1 MPRHLTSMP
10 GHRTPDTLCLLD
22 RFRLQDYPGTQPGA
36 ATNSPDANHESNPVE
51 LQSFRLPVGIFAAFG
66 LAARGVAI
74 RAGLAV
80 AFALWAGL
88 MGTARAGAVT
98 DDFGTSVNYLTAGV
112 SGTLW
117 DGILYQSAANVLNTS
132 GTAGQLTIGTPS
144 SAVGWDGTHANA
156 PLLYKN
162 VTGDFDAR
170 VQVTAGTTPNYT
182 IAGLL
187 VRLDPASADGNA
199 GEDFVMLTRN
209 WGSGIAGNQLR
220 RVNDNAQS
228 DSGILTPAQAYLRL
242 TRTGNVFRGYF
253 SSDGIT
259 WTQRAWGGG
268 GLDLTRTDLAGTVQL
283 GLTEGAFVAG
293 NVTWVRFDNFTLI
306 TPDPPL
312 TWANGADGNWPIGT
326 WSGGPPAYPDSGTP
340 AIIDTPWTVTVD
352 SSQAALS
359 LGVSNGG
366 KVSVTATGGLTVSGT
381 TTLAGGTLEI
391 ASGANFS
398 LPTVNLAGGTL
409 AVSGTRTISSS
420 AITLGTASTF
430 GTPAETDSITLVSP
444 LGGSGGLTKTGAGT
458 LILAGA
464 NTCTGDTTV
473 EAGGLVFTAPASGN
487 CLSFVVKA
495 SSNNKITGTGSATLN
510 GPFHIDL
517 SDSSLAGLASHT
529 WPLVDVATKT
539 YGTSFKITGAGGG
552 WTLSSGVWTT
562 TAGSKTWSLTQS
574 TGVLSGTAD
583 FASWATIQGLTGT
596 PGDGS
601 NVDPA
606 FTADPNQDGIEN
618 GLAWILGA
626 DALGNPAANRL
637 KLPAVSRDGTGAL
650 VLTFDRLTAS
660 AADAPL
666 VVQYSDNLGATPW
679 TDFTVNTS
687 AGTTTDGNISIAVAP
702 GGGSSAVYDRIT
714 VTFPATY
721 LAAHPKSF
729 ARLMATSTVTTP
741 LPPIDSALLAQW
753 SAPYRNWHYQPNH
766 VISSAPNIPG
776 YASFQGT
783 DVPTV
788 FQLPGDTTKWY
799 MTFIAFDGGGY
810 QSFIAE
816 STDLVNWTNRRLAM
830 PFGPAGAFDYGGVV
844 LGAYLYES
852 YDIKARRTLKLKDGK
867 FWSLYGAYDSRTG
880 YEAGVGSNGLA
891 SSSDGVNWTRFQNQ
905 PVLSIHDADRGAWE
919 NSVIY
924 QPWLVEHQGMFYNF
938 YNAKG
943 GPEQTGT
950 ATSSDLLSWTR
961 YANNPVIPVGASI
974 YNSSFSS
981 DPKVF
986 RDGNHW
992 VCFFFG
998 LGAGGAHI
1006 MAAFSW
1012 DLYNWTVDPVPL
1024 YLAGGNPSGLDSSYA
1039 HKISLVWNP
1048 ANETF
1053 YMYYNAVGNKGRGIG
1068 LITSK
1073 QLTPGG

>member
-1 MPRHLTSMP
+1 MP

>member
-1 MPRHLTSMP
+1 MN
-10 GHRTPDTLCLLD
+10 GA
-22 RFRLQDYPGTQPGA
+22 PGTQPGA

-66 LAARGVAI
+66 LAARGIAI

-98 DDFGTSVNYLTAGV
+98 DDFSTSVNYLTTGV
-112 SGTLW
+112 SGTIW

-132 GTAGQLTIGTPS
+132 GTAGELTIGTPS

-187 VRLDPASADGNA
+187 VRLDPANADGNA
-199 GEDFVMLTRN
+199 GEDFVMVTRN

-228 DSGILTPAQAYLRL
+228 DTGILIQAQAYLRL
-242 TRTGNVFRGYF
+242 TRTGNVFRGYT

-268 GLDLTRTDLAGTVQL
+268 GFDLTRADLGGTVQL

-293 NVTWVRFDNFTLI
+293 NVTSVRFDNFSI
-306 TPDPPL
+306 TTPGPDTTPPTASETNPVAGTSGVSPTDDL
-312 TWANGADGNWPIGT
+312 TIRFSEQVQLGTGNITIHRASDGSVVQTIIVDGGAVTIVGTEVTIDIDDLAFDTSYYVNVATGAFADLSGNPYPGITGSTTWAFTTGSPPQPFILRIARNGANLEFEWPSEPGRIYNLLSHTGLSSGPST
-326 WSGGPPAYPDSGTP
+326 WSAYHD
-340 AIIDTPWTVTVD
+340 
-352 SSQAALS
+352 
-359 LGVSNGG
+359 
-366 KVSVTATGGLTVSGT
+366 GT
-381 TTLAGGTLEI
+381 TTH
-391 ASGANFS
+391 AN
-398 LPTVNLAGGTL
+398 
-409 AVSGTRTISSS
+409 I
-420 AITLGTASTF
+420 
-430 GTPAETDSITLVSP
+430 
-444 LGGSGGLTKTGAGT
+444 
-458 LILAGA
+458 
-464 NTCTGDTTV
+464 
-473 EAGGLVFTAPASGN
+473 PASG
-487 CLSFVVKA
+487 
-495 SSNNKITGTGSATLN
+495 TGTNVLTV
-510 GPFHIDL
+510 
-517 SDSSLAGLASHT
+517 
-529 WPLVDVATKT
+529 PLPA
-539 YGTSFKITGAGGG
+539 
-552 WTLSSGVWTT
+552 
-562 TAGSKTWSLTQS
+562 
-574 TGVLSGTAD
+574 
-583 FASWATIQGLTGT
+583 
-596 PGDGS
+596 
-601 NVDPA
+601 DPA
-606 FTADPNQDGIEN
+606 RFF
-618 GLAWILGA
+618 
-626 DALGNPAANRL
+626 
-637 KLPAVSRDGTGAL
+637 AVSRYPAQID
-650 VLTFDRLTAS
+650 
-660 AADAPL
+660 AA
-666 VVQYSDNLGATPW
+666 T
-679 TDFTVNTS
+679 
-687 AGTTTDGNISIAVAP
+687 
-702 GGGSSAVYDRIT
+702 
-714 VTFPATY
+714 
-721 LAAHPKSF
+721 LAA
-729 ARLMATSTVTTP
+729 
-741 LPPIDSALLAQW
+741 W

-776 YASFQGT
+776 YTSFQGT

-788 FQLPGDTTKWY
+788 FQLPGDTAKWY
-799 MTFIAFDGGGY
+799 MTFIAFNGGGY

-867 FWSLYGAYDSRTG
+867 FWSLYGAYDSQTG

-905 PVLSIHDADRGAWE
+905 PVLSIYDADRGAWE
-919 NSVIY
+919 NNVIY
-924 QPWLVEHQGMFYNF
+924 MPWLVEHQGMFDNF

-943 GPEQTGT
+943 GPEQTGM

-974 YNSSFSS
+974 YNTSFSS

-986 RDGNHW
+986 WDRDHW

-998 LGAGGAHI
+998 LGSGGAHI
-1006 MAAFSW
+1006 MAAFSR

-1053 YMYYNAVGNKGRGIG
+1053 YMYYNAVGNQGRGIG

-1073 QLTPGG
+1073 PLPSN